1 MHLIKH
7 KIAIDP
13 FWDGVVPPELP
24 HTLASIKLNN
34 NPPETST
41 AAIKVSN
48 EEKEIVLPTLLTMP
62 MIVKTNI
69 KFRKRTA
76 IAAKRQQRLLA
87 EAEEKALKETTKL
100 PSIEN
105 IKKIESEELKEINVI
120 SSTPP

>member
-1 MHLIKH
+1 MHFIKH
-7 KIAIDP
+7 EIQKDP
-13 FWDGVVPPELP
+13 YWDGVVPPELP

-41 AAIKVSN
+41 AAVKVSN

-69 KFRKRTA
+69 KFRKRSA

-87 EAEEKALKETTKL
+87 EAEEKALRETTKL
-100 PSIEN
+100 PSTEN
-105 IKKIESEELKEINVI
+105 LKKIESGDLKEINVI
-120 SSTPP
+120 TRSPP